1 VSRFLF
7 VVPPLTGHVNPT
19 ISVGRELLAR
29 GHEVAWCGEPGFL
42 AGRLPEGAAVLPSPD
57 GLPADVTEAIEERS
71 TGLRGAAALKFLW
84 EDVLHPLAVAMVPG
98 VEAAVDRFEPDVV
111 VADQQA
117 FAGALVARRRG
128 LPWATSATTSAE
140 LARPLEGLPKIAA
153 WVRETLVDFQV
164 ECGVPRAEAEAGD
177 LRFSEHLVLA
187 FTTEAFVGSP
197 ETFPPAVVCVGPS
210 TDDRPERDDFPWDRL
225 DADRPTVLVSLGT
238 VNQAAGERF
247 FAAAAEA
254 LLELGVQGVLVAPPE
269 LLPLADLDA
278 GPDDLIVQPWVPQ
291 LALLD
296 EVDAV
301 VTHAGHNTTCEALA
315 HGLPLVVAPIRDDQP
330 VVADQVVAAG
340 AGVRVRFGR
349 VRPAELAEA
358 VRAVLDDPTYREA
371 AVRLQQ
377 SFHEAGGSARAADE
391 LEKLAVA
398 A

>member
-1 VSRFLF
+1 MSRFLF

-29 GHEVAWCGEPGFL
+29 GHAVAWCGEPTFL
-42 AGRLPEGAAVLPSPD
+42 RQRLPEGSLVLPAPE
-57 GLPADVTEAIEERS
+57 GMPEGVTEAIADRS

-98 VEAAVDRFEPDVV
+98 VEAAVDDFGPDVL

-117 FAGALVARRRG
+117 FAGALVARRHD
-128 LPWATSATTSAE
+128 LAWATSATTSAE
-140 LARPLEGLPKIAA
+140 LARPLEGLPKVAE
-153 WVRETLVDFQV
+153 WVRQTLVDFQV
-164 ECGVPRAEAEAGD
+164 EAGVPPAEAAEGD

-197 ETFPPAVVCVGPS
+197 ETFPPSVVCVGPS
-210 TDDRPERDDFPWDRL
+210 IDDRPERGDFPWERL
-225 DADRPTVLVSLGT
+225 DPDRATVLVSLGT
-238 VNQAAGERF
+238 VNQEAGARF
-247 FAAAAEA
+247 FGAAADAV
-254 LLELGVQGVLVAPPE
+254 LQLGVQGVLVAPPE
-269 LLPLADLDA
+269 MVPQAEDA
-278 GPDDLIVQPWVPQ
+278 GDDLIVQPWVPQ

-349 VRPAELAEA
+349 VRPEELAEA
-358 VRAVLDDPTYREA
+358 IGLVLDDPAYREGA
-371 AVRLQQ
+371 DRIRA
-377 SFHEAGGSARAADE
+377 SFAEAGGAPRAADE
-391 LEKLAVA
+391 LEALVVA